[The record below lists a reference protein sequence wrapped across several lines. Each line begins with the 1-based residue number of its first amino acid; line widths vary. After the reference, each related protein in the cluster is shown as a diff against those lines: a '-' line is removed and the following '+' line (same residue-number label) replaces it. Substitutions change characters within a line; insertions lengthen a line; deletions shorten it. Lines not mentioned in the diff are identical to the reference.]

1 MSHAEVYKAFRQY
14 FPTYVG
20 ENIAAWFPNGRNS
33 IRVREANGDEFIF
46 SFNNGKDWKFE
57 TMESPHLWET
67 KSERV
72 AVYFLVLECTE
83 MLGMEISRHSTQ
95 AALLPRCYLASFIPS
110 DLKKL
115 RRPVSQSNTTTMLS
129 VNVYP
134 WSSKEEEEEA
144 EE

>member
-57 TMESPHLWET
+57 TIGS
-67 KSERV
+67 
-72 AVYFLVLECTE
+72 FLN
-83 MLGMEISRHSTQ
+83 G
-95 AALLPRCYLASFIPS
+95 
-110 DLKKL
+110 KKGEK
-115 RRPVSQSNTTTMLS
+115 RNG
-129 VNVYP
+129 
-134 WSSKEEEEEA
+134 
-144 EE
+144 

>member
-57 TMESPHLWET
+57 TIDSFLNGKKGEKWMRWFPIF
-67 KSERV
+67 SE
-72 AVYFLVLECTE
+72 ACVL
-83 MLGMEISRHSTQ
+83 
-95 AALLPRCYLASFIPS
+95 P
-110 DLKKL
+110 
-115 RRPVSQSNTTTMLS
+115 N
-129 VNVYP
+129 
-134 WSSKEEEEEA
+134 
-144 EE
+144 